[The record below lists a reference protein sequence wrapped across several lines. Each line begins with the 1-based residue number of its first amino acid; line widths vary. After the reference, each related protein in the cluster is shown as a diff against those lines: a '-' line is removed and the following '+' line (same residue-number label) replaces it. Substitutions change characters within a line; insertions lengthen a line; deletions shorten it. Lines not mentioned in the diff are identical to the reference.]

1 MRIEELQLHNFRN
14 YERLKLVFQPGVN
27 VLFGLNGQGK
37 TNLLEAIYL
46 CTAARSHR
54 TAKDADLIR
63 HDSDGYDV
71 KLLFAAPE
79 GETYQESLEVRY
91 RSQRAAIGGGK
102 TNERTIL
109 HDGMELPRVA
119 DLMGIFHAVM
129 FAPEDL
135 QLIKDGPR
143 ERRRFLDI
151 LISQLRP
158 LYFVDLQRLQ
168 ATLQQRNALLK
179 VFQSQSYQSFYRDQL
194 EIWNAQL
201 ASVSARIINI
211 RYQFCQQ
218 ISNVANSFHTLISD
232 EKENL
237 KVRYRT
243 RAGLHFDMD
252 AAELEAQLLQDLN
265 SSIEDD
271 IARGYTSIGPQR
283 DDIVFRLD
291 GKDLRN
297 FGSQGQQRTA
307 VLALKLSELRI
318 IEDVTGEK
326 PILLL
331 DDVMSELDRFR
342 RQALVQVITDSQIFI
357 TCTDPE
363 QVAADLSRD
372 REQKISFYEVQDGSV
387 KPVEG

>member
-1 MRIEELQLHNFRN
+1 MRIQELQLHNFRN
-14 YERLKLVFQPGVN
+14 YEQLRLEFQPGVN

-54 TAKDADLIR
+54 TAKDKDLIR
-63 HDSDGYDV
+63 HDSGGYNV

-79 GETYQESLEVRY
+79 GESYQESLEVRY
-91 RSQRAAIGGGK
+91 RSQRSAVGGSK

-168 ATLQQRNALLK
+168 TTLQQRNALLK
-179 VFQSQSYQSFYRDQL
+179 FFQSQGYQSFQRSQL
-194 EIWNAQL
+194 EIWNTQL
-201 ASVSARIINI
+201 AAVSARIINVRFEI
-211 RYQFCQQ
+211 CQQ
-218 ISNVANSFHTLISD
+218 LSNIANSFHTLISD
-232 EKENL
+232 QKENL

-243 RAGLHFDMD
+243 RSSLRFDMD
-252 AAELEAQLLQDLN
+252 TAELEAQLLQDLN
-265 SSIEDD
+265 DSIEDD
-271 IARGYTSIGPQR
+271 ISRGYTSIGPQR

-297 FGSQGQQRTA
+297 YGSQGQQRTA

-342 RQALVQVITDSQIFI
+342 RQALIQVITDSQIFI

-363 QVAADLSRD
+363 QVAADLN
-372 REQKISFYEVQDGSV
+372 REGEQQISLYEVENGSV
-387 KPVEG
+387 RPLEG